1 MAFTV
6 ARLVRWG
13 AAGLVL
19 SAVAAVARSS
29 ARELEQHQK
38 APRSR
43 AALRLVSRIAGRS
56 SR

>member
-19 SAVAAVARSS
+19 SVVAVLARNS
-29 ARELEQHQK
+29 ARELEQHDR

-43 AALRLVSRIAGRS
+43 AVLRTVSRIAGRG